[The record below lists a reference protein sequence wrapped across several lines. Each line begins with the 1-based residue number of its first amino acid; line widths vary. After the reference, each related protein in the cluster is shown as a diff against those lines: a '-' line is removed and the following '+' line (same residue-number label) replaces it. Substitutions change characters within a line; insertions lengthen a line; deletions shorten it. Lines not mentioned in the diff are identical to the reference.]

1 MRRFFRSK
9 LFISIILL
17 VMAALLT
24 FVFLPKL
31 YGSQS
36 ETIDI
41 VQFIDDVN
49 VGTKISPDMLATKTI
64 GRYGGCKRHQD
75 EGRNRRQVCSQ

>member
-49 VGTKISPDMLATKTI
+49 VGTKISLSLI
-64 GRYGGCKRHQD
+64 HI
-75 EGRNRRQVCSQ
+75 